1 MPQLRLPRPLRTK
14 NRDKSDTFEE
24 HAWARRPPPEDV
36 YDSQFF
42 PGHDLD
48 KPVIEVHS
56 GGTSATTMD
65 HIYKSP
71 NIAIDRDKALVR
83 PKKSIRVV
91 AEEHKKRL
99 DHVSTGD
106 SSTENSIGR
115 KRNTKLWD
123 SRVEEVDTSLQT
135 KANLGSQGG
144 GPGRILKWVRGELIA
159 KGTYGRVYLALDAT
173 TGEMFAVKQV
183 ENFIAASTSDRKV
196 TRQMEFVQALK
207 TEIETLKDLDHP
219 HIVQY
224 LGFEETKTFLSI
236 FLEYVPGGSIGH
248 RLRDHGKFNE
258 EVTKLFTGQI
268 LEGLEY
274 LHSKNIIHRDL
285 KADNILLETAGICK
299 ISDFGISKRT
309 DDLDGTASHVM
320 QGTAFWMAPEAIH
333 PQNKGYNTKIDIWS
347 LGCVVLEMWSGKR
360 PWSDDEAITVM
371 FKVYQNKQPPPIPSD
386 VVLSDLAK
394 DFKDRCFAMQV
405 DPEDRAST
413 AELQHHPYLEIPEG
427 WVFNGFK

>member
-1 MPQLRLPRPLRTK
+1 MPQLRPPRPLRTK
-14 NRDKSDTFEE
+14 NRDKSGTFEE
-24 HAWARRPPPEDV
+24 HTWARPPPEDV

-48 KPVIEVHS
+48 KPFIEVIS
-56 GGTSATTMD
+56 GGSSPTTMV
-65 HIYKSP
+65 HTYKSP
-71 NIAIDRDKALVR
+71 NIVDRDKALVR
-83 PKKSIRVV
+83 PKKSIRAV

-106 SSTENSIGR
+106 SSADNSIGR
-115 KRNTKLWD
+115 KRSATLWE
-123 SRVEEVDTSLQT
+123 SRVEEEVDTSLQT
-135 KANLGSQGG
+135 KANLGSQGV
-144 GPGRILKWVRGELIA
+144 LKWVRGELIA

-183 ENFIAASTSDRKV
+183 ENPIAASTSDRKV

-236 FLEYVPGGSIGH
+236 FLEYVPGGSIGR

-258 EVTKLFTGQI
+258 EVAKLFTGQI

-285 KADNILLETAGICK
+285 KADNILLEKAGICK
-299 ISDFGISKRT
+299 ISDFGVSKRT
-309 DDLDGTASHVM
+309 DGTASHVM
-320 QGTAFWMAPEAIH
+320 QGTVFWMAPEAIH
-333 PQNKGYNTKIDIWS
+333 PQNKGYDTKIDIWS

-386 VVLSDLAK
+386 VVLSDLAR
-394 DFKDRCFAMQV
+394 DFKDKCFAMQV
-405 DPEDRAST
+405 DPEERAST
-413 AELQHHPYLEIPEG
+413 AELQHHPYLKIPEG
-427 WVFNGFK
+427 WVFNGFN